1 MAFSVAVDYM
11 KGKLILP
18 TSEAKRQDSAFKMLS
33 DIALLSPRCVRL
45 PASGGYWLMLQFIN
59 RAHMLLSSNTLV
71 NLEIY
76 QNQTDGGMYGSLL
89 WLLDQ

>member
-1 MAFSVAVDYM
+1 MSKA
-11 KGKLILP
+11 
-18 TSEAKRQDSAFKMLS
+18 
-33 DIALLSPRCVRL
+33 CRL
-45 PASGGYWLMLQFIN
+45 TIQFIN